1 MRDVPKSTH
10 RQAGKS
16 GLSRMRQFSL
26 MSIRQ
31 ADRMVVRACGRL
43 VLGHGA
49 HRRLWASHLGQGAA
63 TDVALDL
70 SCVNDVDA
78 KGLGV
83 LAELTR
89 RARQRGRTLSVI
101 AASRVVQRL
110 GEMTLLERAL
120 PGRGMSGSEF
130 SAVVLGKRGRPECI
144 LQCGTQA
151 TTSVTRVQRRLK
163 VHHRP
168 AGA

>member
-120 PGRGMSGSEF
+120 PGAWHERIG
-130 SAVVLGKRGRPECI
+130 VLSCRAGKARP
-144 LQCGTQA
+144 
-151 TTSVTRVQRRLK
+151 TRVHPPVRD
-163 VHHRP
+163 
-168 AGA
+168 AGDDVCDESSAAA